1 MAYLLIVWWLGGGAS
16 ITVIDS
22 HHHPYSQ
29 GSNEAIN
36 FARCI
41 QSANSIRKH
50 FRAEHIVK
58 IKCIPQ
64 VMKPRVMK

>member
-1 MAYLLIVWWLGGGAS
+1 MAYLLIVWWLGGAS

-29 GSNEAIN
+29 GSTEAIN

-41 QSANSIRKH
+41 QSASSIRKH
-50 FRAEHIVK
+50 FKPEDIIK

>member
-1 MAYLLIVWWLGGGAS
+1 MAYLLIVWWLGGAS

-22 HHHPYSQ
+22 HHHPYSK

-36 FARCI
+36 FARCL

-50 FRAEHIVK
+50 FEPEDIIK

-64 VMKPRVMK
+64 IIK